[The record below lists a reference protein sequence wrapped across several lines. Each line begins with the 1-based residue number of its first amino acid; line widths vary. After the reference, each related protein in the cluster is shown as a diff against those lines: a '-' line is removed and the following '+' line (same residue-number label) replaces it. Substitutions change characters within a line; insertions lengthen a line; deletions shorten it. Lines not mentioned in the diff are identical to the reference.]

1 VSTLRSLVAEARVLF
16 AEDEPLSN
24 DRLVD
29 LMRSLKKGDRVEI
42 TYADKQKG
50 GSATVT
56 RVVAMSWEDYRD
68 QAVRGGSPEQSF
80 HFKFKAKPSVMLE
93 PSSANKAH
101 KNKPG
106 GGMGSLA
113 DYGDS
118 VQFQATMSTPVKT
131 VTSLKKT

>member
-1 VSTLRSLVAEARVLF
+1 MVEADDLASVLHTLHA
-16 AEDEPLSN
+16 
-24 DRLVD
+24 
-29 LMRSLKKGDRVEI
+29 GDTVEI

-50 GSATVT
+50 GSATVK
-56 RVVAMSWEDYRD
+56 RRVAMSWEEYKSK
-68 QAVRGGSPEQSF
+68 AVRDGTPEQQF

-131 VTSLKKT
+131 VTALRKL